1 MDGFLDPVMGEG
13 YHPNNIPR
21 VWRSCQNLTKDDEMP
36 SASEMIVQT
45 LEEAGIEYVFG
56 IPGGGTGQIFQIL
69 ETKQDRIKTIL
80 VRHEQVAAIMADAYG
95 RAAGKPAAIM
105 GQGLF
110 MGSNA
115 TFGIMEAML
124 SSSPMLVIT
133 DTSDGGAAQRPANQ
147 SGAGEYGSIDLQSIF
162 KSMTKYTTLA
172 TSPKEAVLGTQMAI
186 KHAVSGRP
194 GPTTVLMRSAAIG
207 GQVDVESPPFIHN
220 ASGFLNTSK
229 PASAPVDIEQAI
241 QILSESKKPV
251 IIAGNGVHV
260 AGAHSELQE
269 LAEQWG
275 IPVATSYKGKSAIS
289 EDHPLA
295 LGMVGTYG
303 QETANRAVGDADT
316 VLVIGALLRS
326 QETVGERPDIFNPN
340 RQRIIQIDIDERNAG
355 WSFPVELGLIGDAK
369 VILEQLVAASKAA
382 TPDNSG
388 RKEWTDSLPGRRDAG
403 GYHDQPEMHEDSS
416 PVKPQ
421 RLIAQLQATME
432 PSTIYSLDAGNNRTW
447 MAHLYRAQQANTFY
461 SPGGTAGMGWALP
474 AAVGLKLV
482 YPNQPVVC
490 VTGDGGYMMTV
501 NAISTAVQYDLPII
515 CVVFN
520 NNSLGMVNDHQP
532 EGHKIASEFHPT
544 NNATVAEGMGA
555 WGVQVSDSKDLPDA
569 LRAAQASG
577 KPAVIDVLIDPGP
590 SPDDWR
596 AGAWR
601 AGQT

>member
-1 MDGFLDPVMGEG
+1 
-13 YHPNNIPR
+13 
-21 VWRSCQNLTKDDEMP
+21 MP

-45 LEEAGIEYVFG
+45 LEEAGIDHVFG

-69 ETKQDRIKTIL
+69 ESKKDHITTIL

-115 TFGIMEAML
+115 AFGIMEAML
-124 SSSPMLVIT
+124 SSSPMVVIT

-147 SGAGEYGSIDLQSIF
+147 SGAGEYGSIDLQAIF
-162 KSMTKYTTLA
+162 KAMTKYTTLA
-172 TSPKEAVLGTQMAI
+172 TSPKEAVLGAQLAI

-194 GPTTVLMRSAAIG
+194 GPTTLLMRSAALS

-220 ASGFLNTSK
+220 ASGFLNTVK
-229 PASAPVDIEQAI
+229 PASAPVDIEKAI
-241 QILSESKKPV
+241 QILNESRRPV

-260 AGAHSELQE
+260 AQAHAQLQQ

-289 EDHPLA
+289 EDHPLS

-303 QETANRAVGDADT
+303 QDTANKAVGDADT

-326 QETVGERPDIFNPN
+326 QETVGERPDIFGPN

-369 VILEQLVAASKAA
+369 VILGQLVDASEAAAPGNAA
-382 TPDNSG
+382 N
-388 RKEWTDSLPGRRDAG
+388 RKDWTESLVSRRDAG
-403 GYHDQPEMHEDSS
+403 GFYDQPEMHVDSS
-416 PVKPQ
+416 PVTPQ
-421 RLIAQLQATME
+421 RLVAQLQATMD
-432 PSTIYSLDAGNNRTW
+432 PSTIFALDAGNNRTW
-447 MAHLYRAQQANTFY
+447 MAHLYRARQANTFY
-461 SPGGTAGMGWALP
+461 CPGGTAGMGWALP
-474 AAVGLKLV
+474 ASVGLKLV
-482 YPNQPVVC
+482 FPDQPVVC

-501 NAISTAVQYDLPII
+501 NAISTAVQYNLPII

-520 NNSLGMVNDHQP
+520 DNVLGMVHDHQP
-532 EGHKIASEFHPT
+532 EGHKIASEFFPT
-544 NNATVAEGMGA
+544 NNAVVAEGMGA
-555 WGVQVSDSKDLPDA
+555 FGIQVSHSKDLPDA

-577 KPAVIDVLIDPGP
+577 RPAVVDVLVDPGP

>member
-1 MDGFLDPVMGEG
+1 
-13 YHPNNIPR
+13 
-21 VWRSCQNLTKDDEMP
+21 MP

-45 LEEAGIEYVFG
+45 LEEAGVEYVFG

-69 ETKQDRIKTIL
+69 ETKQDRIKTLL

-95 RAAGKPAAIM
+95 RASGKPAAIM

-124 SSSPMLVIT
+124 SSSPMLILT

-172 TSPKEAVLGTQMAI
+172 TDPKEAVLGTQMAI

-194 GPTTVLMRSAAIG
+194 GPSTVLMRSAAIS

-220 ASGFLNTSK
+220 AAGFLNTVK
-229 PASAPVDIEQAI
+229 PASAPVDIQRAI
-241 QILSESKKPV
+241 ELLSESRRPV
-251 IIAGNGVHV
+251 IIAGNGVHM
-260 AGAHSELQE
+260 ANAHSELQQ

-275 IPVATSYKGKSAIS
+275 IAVATSYKGKSAIS

-303 QETANRAVGDADT
+303 QETANKAVGDADT
-316 VLVIGALLRS
+316 VLVVGALLRS
-326 QETVGERPDIFNPN
+326 QETVGERPDIFDPN
-340 RQRIIQIDIDERNAG
+340 KQRIIQIDIDERNAG
-355 WSFPVELGLIGDAK
+355 WSFPVEIGLIGDAK
-369 VILEQLVAASKAA
+369 VILDQMVEATKAAS
-382 TPDNSG
+382 PDNSG
-388 RKEWTDSLPGRRDAG
+388 RQAWIDSMPSRRDAG
-403 GYHDQPEMHEDSS
+403 GYHDQPEMHKDSS

-421 RLIAQLQATME
+421 RLIAQLQATMD
-432 PSTIYSLDAGNNRTW
+432 PSTIYALDAGNNRTW

-482 YPNQPVVC
+482 YPDQPVVA
-490 VTGDGGYMMTV
+490 VTGDGGYMMVV

-520 NNSLGMVNDHQP
+520 NGTLGMVNDHQP

-555 WGVQVSDSKDLPDA
+555 WGVQVNASKDLPDA

-577 KPAVIDVLIDPGP
+577 KPAVVDVIIDPKP

>member
-1 MDGFLDPVMGEG
+1 
-13 YHPNNIPR
+13 
-21 VWRSCQNLTKDDEMP
+21 MP

-115 TFGIMEAML
+115 AFGIMEAML

-147 SGAGEYGSIDLQSIF
+147 SGAGEYGSIDLQSMF
-162 KSMTKYTTLA
+162 KAMTKYTTLA
-172 TSPKEAVLGTQMAI
+172 TNPKESVLGAQMAI

-194 GPTTVLMRSAAIG
+194 GPATLLMRSAAING
-207 GQVDVESPPFIHN
+207 EVDVESPPFIHN
-220 ASGFLNTSK
+220 AAGFLNTAK
-229 PASAPVDIEQAI
+229 PASAAVDIEKAI
-241 QILSESKKPV
+241 QILNESKRPV

-260 AGAHSELQE
+260 ARAHDELQQ

-275 IPVATSYKGKSAIS
+275 MPVATSYKGKSAIS
-289 EDHPLA
+289 EDHPLS

-303 QETANRAVGDADT
+303 QETANKAVGDADT

-326 QETVGERPDIFNPN
+326 QETVGERPDIFNPA

-355 WSFPVELGLIGDAK
+355 WSFPVEIGLIGDAK
-369 VILEQLVAASKAA
+369 AILEQLIEASNAAAPGNAS
-382 TPDNSG
+382 NRS
-388 RKEWTDSLPGRRDAG
+388 EWTESMQARRDAAG
-403 GYHDQPEMHEDSS
+403 FHDQPEMHEDSS

-421 RLIAQLQATME
+421 RLIAQLQATM
-432 PSTIYSLDAGNNRTW
+432 SADTIYALDAGNNRTW

-482 YPNQPVVC
+482 YPDQPVVC
-490 VTGDGGYMMTV
+490 ISGDGGYMMTV

-520 NNSLGMVNDHQP
+520 NGTLGMVNDHQP
-532 EGHKIASEFHPT
+532 EGHKIASEFYPT

-555 WGVQVSDSKDLPDA
+555 WGIQINDSKDLPDA

-577 KPAVIDVLIDPGP
+577 RTSVIDVIIDPGP

>member
-1 MDGFLDPVMGEG
+1 
-13 YHPNNIPR
+13 
-21 VWRSCQNLTKDDEMP
+21 MP

-115 TFGIMEAML
+115 AFGIMEAML

-147 SGAGEYGSIDLQSIF
+147 SGAGEYGSIDLQSMF
-162 KSMTKYTTLA
+162 KAMTKYTTLA
-172 TSPKEAVLGTQMAI
+172 TNPKEAVLGAQMAI

-194 GPTTVLMRSAAIG
+194 GPATLLMRSAAING
-207 GQVDVESPPFIHN
+207 EVDVESPPFIHN
-220 ASGFLNTSK
+220 AAGFLNTVK
-229 PASAPVDIEQAI
+229 PASAAVDIDRAI
-241 QILSESKKPV
+241 QILNESKRPV

-260 AGAHSELQE
+260 ARAHDELQQ

-275 IPVATSYKGKSAIS
+275 MPVATSYKGKSAIS
-289 EDHPLA
+289 EDHPLS

-303 QETANRAVGDADT
+303 QEAANKAVGDADT

-326 QETVGERPDIFNPN
+326 QETVGERPDIFNPA

-355 WSFPVELGLIGDAK
+355 WSFPVEIGLIGDAK
-369 VILEQLVAASKAA
+369 AILEQLVEASKAA
-382 TPDNSG
+382 APGNASN
-388 RKEWTDSLPGRRDAG
+388 RSEWTGSMQTRRDAAG
-403 GYHDQPEMHEDSS
+403 FHDQPEMHEDSS

-421 RLIAQLQATME
+421 RLIAQLQATM
-432 PSTIYSLDAGNNRTW
+432 PADTIYALDAGNNRTW

-482 YPNQPVVC
+482 YPDQPVVC
-490 VTGDGGYMMTV
+490 ISGDGGYMMTV

-520 NNSLGMVNDHQP
+520 NGTLGMVNDHQP
-532 EGHKIASEFHPT
+532 EGHKIASEFYPT

-555 WGVQVSDSKDLPDA
+555 WGIQINDSKDLPDA

-577 KPAVIDVLIDPGP
+577 RTAVIDVIIDPGP

>member
-1 MDGFLDPVMGEG
+1 
-13 YHPNNIPR
+13 
-21 VWRSCQNLTKDDEMP
+21 MP

-45 LEEAGIEYVFG
+45 LEEAGVEYVFG

-69 ETKQDRIKTIL
+69 ETKQDRIKTLL

-95 RAAGKPAAIM
+95 RASGKPAAIM

-124 SSSPMLVIT
+124 SSSPMLILT

-194 GPTTVLMRSAAIG
+194 GPTTVLMRSAAIS

-220 ASGFLNTSK
+220 ASGFLNTAK
-229 PASAPVDIEQAI
+229 PASAPVDIQRAVK
-241 QILSESKKPV
+241 ILNESRRPV

-260 AGAHSELQE
+260 ARAHSELQQ

-303 QETANRAVGDADT
+303 QETANKAVGDADT
-316 VLVIGALLRS
+316 VLVVGALLRS
-326 QETVGERPDIFNPN
+326 QETVGERPDIFDPN
-340 RQRIIQIDIDERNAG
+340 KQRIIQIDIDERNAG

-369 VILEQLVAASKAA
+369 VILEQMVEASDMAA
-382 TPDNSG
+382 PDNSG
-388 RKEWTDSLPGRRDAG
+388 RQMWTDSMPVRRETG

-416 PVKPQ
+416 PIKPQ
-421 RLIAQLQATME
+421 RLIAQLQATMD
-432 PSTIYSLDAGNNRTW
+432 PSTIYTLDAGNNRTW

-482 YPNQPVVC
+482 YPNQPVVA
-490 VTGDGGYMMTV
+490 VTGDGGYMMVV

-520 NNSLGMVNDHQP
+520 NNTLGMVNDHQP

-555 WGVQVSDSKDLPDA
+555 WGVQVNDSKDLPDA

-577 KPAVIDVLIDPGP
+577 KPAVVDVLIDPGP

>member
-1 MDGFLDPVMGEG
+1 
-13 YHPNNIPR
+13 
-21 VWRSCQNLTKDDEMP
+21 MP

-56 IPGGGTGQIFQIL
+56 IPGGGTGQIFQVL

-115 TFGIMEAML
+115 AFGIMEAML

-147 SGAGEYGSIDLQSIF
+147 SGAGEYGSIDLQSMF
-162 KSMTKYTTLA
+162 KAMTKYTTLA
-172 TSPKEAVLGTQMAI
+172 TNPKEAVLGAQMAI

-194 GPTTVLMRSAAIG
+194 GPATLLMRSAAISG
-207 GQVDVESPPFIHN
+207 EVDVESPPFIHN
-220 ASGFLNTSK
+220 AAGFLNTVK
-229 PASAPVDIEQAI
+229 PASAAVDIERAI
-241 QILSESKKPV
+241 QILNESKRPV

-260 AGAHSELQE
+260 ARAHDELQQF
-269 LAEQWG
+269 AEQWG
-275 IPVATSYKGKSAIS
+275 MPVATSYKGKSAIS
-289 EDHPLA
+289 EDHTLS

-303 QETANRAVGDADT
+303 QEAANKAVGDADT

-326 QETVGERPDIFNPN
+326 QETVGERPDIFNPA

-355 WSFPVELGLIGDAK
+355 WSFPVEIGLIGDAK
-369 VILEQLVAASKAA
+369 AILEQLVEASKAA
-382 TPDNSG
+382 APGNASN
-388 RKEWTDSLPGRRDAG
+388 RSEWTESMQARRDAAG
-403 GYHDQPEMHEDSS
+403 FHDQPEMHEDSS

-421 RLIAQLQATME
+421 RLIAQLQATM
-432 PSTIYSLDAGNNRTW
+432 PADTIYALDAGNNRTW

-482 YPNQPVVC
+482 YPDQPVVC
-490 VTGDGGYMMTV
+490 ISGDGGYMMTV

-520 NNSLGMVNDHQP
+520 NGTLGMVNDHQP
-532 EGHKIASEFHPT
+532 EGHKIASEFYPT
-544 NNATVAEGMGA
+544 NNAAVAEGMGA
-555 WGVQVSDSKDLPDA
+555 WGIQINDSKDLPDA

-577 KPAVIDVLIDPGP
+577 RTAVIDVIIDPDP

>member
-1 MDGFLDPVMGEG
+1 
-13 YHPNNIPR
+13 
-21 VWRSCQNLTKDDEMP
+21 MP

-69 ETKQDRIKTIL
+69 ETKKDRINTIL

-115 TFGIMEAML
+115 AFGIMEAML

-147 SGAGEYGSIDLQSIF
+147 SGAGEYGSIDLQSMF
-162 KSMTKYTTLA
+162 KAMTKYTTLA
-172 TSPKEAVLGTQMAI
+172 TNPKEAVLGAQMAI

-194 GPTTVLMRSAAIG
+194 GPATLLMRSAAISG
-207 GQVDVESPPFIHN
+207 EVDVESPPFIHN
-220 ASGFLNTSK
+220 AAGFLNTVK
-229 PASAPVDIEQAI
+229 PASAAVDIERAI
-241 QILSESKKPV
+241 QILNESKRPV

-260 AGAHSELQE
+260 ARAHDELQQ

-275 IPVATSYKGKSAIS
+275 MPVATSYKGKSAIS
-289 EDHPLA
+289 EDHPLS

-303 QETANRAVGDADT
+303 QEAANKAVGDADT

-326 QETVGERPDIFNPN
+326 QETVGERPDIFNPA

-355 WSFPVELGLIGDAK
+355 WSFPVEIGLIGDAK
-369 VILEQLVAASKAA
+369 AILEQLVEASKAA
-382 TPDNSG
+382 APGNASN
-388 RKEWTDSLPGRRDAG
+388 RSEWTASMQTRRDAAG
-403 GYHDQPEMHEDSS
+403 FHDQPEMHEDSS

-421 RLIAQLQATME
+421 RLIAQLQATM
-432 PSTIYSLDAGNNRTW
+432 PADTIYALDAGNNRTW

-482 YPNQPVVC
+482 YPDQPVVC
-490 VTGDGGYMMTV
+490 ISGDGGYMMTV

-520 NNSLGMVNDHQP
+520 NGTLGMVNDHQP
-532 EGHKIASEFHPT
+532 EGHKIASEFYPT

-555 WGVQVSDSKDLPDA
+555 WGIQISDSKDLPDA

-577 KPAVIDVLIDPGP
+577 RTAVIDVIIDPGP

>member
-1 MDGFLDPVMGEG
+1 
-13 YHPNNIPR
+13 
-21 VWRSCQNLTKDDEMP
+21 MP
-36 SASEMIVQT
+36 LASEMIVQT
-45 LEEAGIEYVFG
+45 LEEAGVEYVFG

-69 ETKQDRIKTIL
+69 ETKQDRIKTLL

-95 RAAGKPAAIM
+95 RASGKPAAIM

-124 SSSPMLVIT
+124 SSSPMLILT

-194 GPTTVLMRSAAIG
+194 GPTTVLMRSAAIS

-220 ASGFLNTSK
+220 ASGFLNTAK
-229 PASAPVDIEQAI
+229 PASAPVDIQRAVK
-241 QILSESKKPV
+241 ILNESRRPV

-260 AGAHSELQE
+260 ARAHSELQQ

-303 QETANRAVGDADT
+303 QETANKAVGDADT
-316 VLVIGALLRS
+316 VLVVGALLRS
-326 QETVGERPDIFNPN
+326 QETVGERPDIFDPN
-340 RQRIIQIDIDERNAG
+340 KQRIIQIDIDERNAG

-369 VILEQLVAASKAA
+369 VILEQMVEASDMAA
-382 TPDNSG
+382 PDNSG
-388 RKEWTDSLPGRRDAG
+388 RQMWTDSMPVRRETG

-416 PVKPQ
+416 PIKPQ
-421 RLIAQLQATME
+421 RLIAQLQATMD
-432 PSTIYSLDAGNNRTW
+432 PSTIYTLDAGNNRTW

-482 YPNQPVVC
+482 YPNQPVVA
-490 VTGDGGYMMTV
+490 VTGDGGYMMVV

-520 NNSLGMVNDHQP
+520 NNTLGMVNDHQP

-555 WGVQVSDSKDLPDA
+555 WGVQVNDSKDLPDA

-577 KPAVIDVLIDPGP
+577 KPAVVDVLIDPGP

>member
-1 MDGFLDPVMGEG
+1 
-13 YHPNNIPR
+13 
-21 VWRSCQNLTKDDEMP
+21 MP

-56 IPGGGTGQIFQIL
+56 IPGGATGQIFQVL
-69 ETKQDRIKTIL
+69 ETKQDRLKTIL

-115 TFGIMEAML
+115 AFGIMEAML

-162 KSMTKYTTLA
+162 KAMTKYTTLA
-172 TSPKEAVLGTQMAI
+172 TNPKETVLGAQMAI

-194 GPTTVLMRSAAIG
+194 GPATLLMRSAALSG
-207 GQVDVESPPFIHN
+207 EVDLESPPFIHN
-220 ASGFLNTSK
+220 AAGFLNTVK
-229 PASAPVDIEQAI
+229 PASAAVDIERAI
-241 QILSESKKPV
+241 QILNESKRPV

-260 AGAHSELQE
+260 ARAHDELQQ

-275 IPVATSYKGKSAIS
+275 MPVATSYKGKSAIS

-303 QETANRAVGDADT
+303 QEAANKAVGDADT

-326 QETVGERPDIFNPN
+326 QETVGERPDIFNPA

-355 WSFPVELGLIGDAK
+355 WSFPVEIGLIGDAK
-369 VILEQLVAASKAA
+369 AILEQLVEASKEAA
-382 TPDNSG
+382 PGNASN
-388 RKEWTDSLPGRRDAG
+388 RNEWTESMQARRDAAG
-403 GYHDQPEMHEDSS
+403 FHDQPEMHEDSS

-421 RLIAQLQATME
+421 RLIAQLQATM
-432 PSTIYSLDAGNNRTW
+432 PANTIYALDAGNNRTW

-482 YPNQPVVC
+482 YPDQPVVC
-490 VTGDGGYMMTV
+490 ISGDGGYMMTV

-520 NNSLGMVNDHQP
+520 NGTLGMVNDHQP
-532 EGHKIASEFHPT
+532 EGHKIASEFYPT

-555 WGVQVSDSKDLPDA
+555 WGIQINDSKDLPDA

-577 KPAVIDVLIDPGP
+577 RTAVIDVIIDPGP

-596 AGAWR
+596 MGAWK